1 MKKTIFLVFASILS
15 FNALHAQKY
24 FGKSYPATKTV
35 DEYYD
40 SSDVKKSYTVMGKA
54 ELKKGFRSLEK
65 AQQKI
70 IKLAKQ
76 KGADGIIFYLEE
88 EVYGTSSS
96 SGANVNTKKKNK
108 VTATSNTT
116 TTEMKQT
123 IIKATFVKYD

>member
-15 FNALHAQKY
+15 LNALHAQKY

-70 IKLAKQ
+70 IKVIMAILAIM
-76 KGADGIIFYLEE
+76 G
-88 EVYGTSSS
+88 
-96 SGANVNTKKKNK
+96 
-108 VTATSNTT
+108 
-116 TTEMKQT
+116 
-123 IIKATFVKYD
+123 IKAITGIKVVRRSQHEAR